1 MPFVE
6 KNLDGFL
13 TAENAERAE
22 KRFTAEDT
30 DLHGEDSNSHHE
42 GHEAKTY

>member
-13 TAENAERAE
+13 TVENAESAE
-22 KRFTAEDT
+22 KKSPRKDTRPPRLSGSRLREGGFTQI
-30 DLHGEDSNSHHE
+30 
-42 GHEAKTY
+42 

>member
-13 TAENAERAE
+13 TAENAESAE
-22 KRFTAEDT
+22 KRFTTEDT
-30 DLHGEDSNSHHE
+30 DLHRSRQRRF
-42 GHEAKTY
+42 